1 MCVCVCVCV
10 CVRVCVRVLVAQ
22 SCPILC
28 DPMDCSPLGFS
39 VHEIPRQEYWS
50 GLLFPSPEEIPNPGI
65 EPWSPASQADS
76 LQFELQGSLSTN
88 MSPYKNF
95 PAWV

>member
-1 MCVCVCVCV
+1 MPALKNLALPHLC
-10 CVRVCVRVLVAQ
+10 VLVTQ
-22 SCPILC
+22 PCSTLC
-28 DPMDCSPLGFS
+28 DPTNCLWDSLSMGFS
-39 VHEIPRQEYWS
+39 MQEYWS
-50 GLLFPSPEEIPNPGI
+50 GLPFPSPEELPNPGI